1 MSYYQFSNEFG
12 ERYGS
17 CEIFKM
23 DRFDLQDADILS
35 FENGEWFAFD
45 HFQGKTQ
52 ADPNDHEG
60 WYWQACFP
68 GCLPDGDLMGPFS
81 SESEAMEDANIAVD

>member
-1 MSYYQFSNEFG
+1 MPYYQFSNEYG

-17 CEIFKM
+17 CEIFTM
-23 DRFDLQDADILS
+23 DRFGLQDADILS
-35 FENGEWFAFD
+35 FENGEWFSFD
-45 HFQGKTQ
+45 HFLGKIH
-52 ADPNDHEG
+52 ADPTDFEG

-81 SESEAMEDANIAVD
+81 SESEAMEDANVAAD

>member
-1 MSYYQFSNEFG
+1 MSYYQFSNEYG
-12 ERYGS
+12 ETYGS

-23 DRFDLQDADILS
+23 DRFDLQDSDILS
-35 FENGEWFAFD
+35 FENGEWFSYD
-45 HFQGKTQ
+45 HFLGKIH
-52 ADPNDHEG
+52 ADPADFEG

-81 SESEAMEDANIAVD
+81 TEQDAMDDANVAID